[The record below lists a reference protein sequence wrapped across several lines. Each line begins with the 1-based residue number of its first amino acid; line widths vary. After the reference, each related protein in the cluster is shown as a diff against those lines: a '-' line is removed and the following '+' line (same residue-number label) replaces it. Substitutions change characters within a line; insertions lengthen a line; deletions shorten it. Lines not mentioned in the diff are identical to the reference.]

1 MQRSY
6 YHLLARYAH
15 SVLKSYFNYSYVSS
29 YATFLVMHG
38 NSLTRCGFLKLPNVE
53 SMQARS
59 STMTAEGSK
68 AGCKLPHLR
77 LR

>member
-38 NSLTRCGFLKLPNVE
+38 DSLTRCGFLKLPNVE
-53 SMQARS
+53 SMKARS
-59 STMTAEGSK
+59 PTILQRVA
-68 AGCKLPHLR
+68 KLGVSCLTYD
-77 LR
+77 